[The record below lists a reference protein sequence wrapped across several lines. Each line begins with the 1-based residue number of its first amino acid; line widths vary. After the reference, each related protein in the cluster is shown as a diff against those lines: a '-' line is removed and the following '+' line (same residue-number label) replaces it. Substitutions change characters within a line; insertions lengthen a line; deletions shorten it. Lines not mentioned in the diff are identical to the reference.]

1 MTSPCVPLQ
10 QLHQATRLHQPS
22 LGFGLRLRGFRR
34 RGGTAELP
42 RWWRTA
48 CMGEEARGCCL
59 HQQIQK
65 EDILQKKSSHRPLDL
80 AVYLLYKFSCF
91 GERVF
96 LLCFHLFFG
105 VEVGCREDMSH
116 LRGTVKTARR
126 LRQNS
131 PMDRLAV
138 IRTYTSVWIACVFW
152 YGSAAV
158 WIGPG
163 YGSGCAFLV
172 PDLPGGPASM
182 RGQRA
187 LPDLK
192 CELRISVGTPQPRN
206 RMSE

>member
-1 MTSPCVPLQ
+1 MALGCASVGSG
-10 QLHQATRLHQPS
+10 AEVERRSFRAGGAPS
-22 LGFGLRLRGFRR
+22 
-34 RGGTAELP
+34 A
-42 RWWRTA
+42 W
-48 CMGEEARGCCL
+48 ARKPGVAVF
-59 HQQIQK
+59 ISK
-65 EDILQKKSSHRPLDL
+65 SRKKIYYKKKGSHRPLDL

>member
-1 MTSPCVPLQ
+1 MRSPPTTAPGDASAPAVAWLWAAPPWVPAQRWNGGASALVA
-10 QLHQATRLHQPS
+10 HRLHGRGSP
-22 LGFGLRLRGFRR
+22 GLLSSSANPERR
-34 RGGTAELP
+34 YIT
-42 RWWRTA
+42 
-48 CMGEEARGCCL
+48 
-59 HQQIQK
+59 
-65 EDILQKKSSHRPLDL
+65 KKSSHRPLDL